1 MKDIMIEG
9 IEEHGRIFEK
19 YLEKGMMES
28 IQDKAKELHCKSID
42 IMDAVC
48 LAVMASLKAHGM

>member
-1 MKDIMIEG
+1 MIEG
-9 IEEHGRIFEK
+9 IEEHRRIFEK